1 MFLALAGEPSNFS
14 GYAGSIKRLLSN
26 WGYVLLLISY
36 GLNVG
41 VFYAISTLLNTV
53 IVKHFKV
60 QRVSQ
65 I

>member
-1 MFLALAGEPSNFS
+1 LTGEPSNFS

-26 WGYVLLLISY
+26 RGYILLLLSY

-53 IVKHFKV
+53 IIKHFNVRKK
-60 QRVSQ
+60 
-65 I
+65 